1 MKSDFDEHSA
11 ADLVVGDVL
20 AFRAFR
26 IDRATETLGGLSYHQ
41 EIAPGVNV
49 AQCAYHLN
57 DARHSVPHG
66 GCTCGWYAYDEF
78 RYWGSGGSQAGHHR
92 PRPMRAS
99 GIVRLSGRV
108 IICERGLK
116 AENMEVIALTVHS
129 DDESL
134 VRQMFPNVELF
145 DDEGKMI
152 TAYPLSRLDR
162 EESEDGSHHNRGTK
176 LTSWFTRKGPIA
188 TFAVN
193 KWNALT
199 AQATA
204 SEIIRWAV
212 VRLFLLGLGFTVL
225 YSISDTANIV
235 YPEGS
240 VDGFGPLIPL
250 GILILLSPIMNLWRS
265 AFGLLTY
272 LLVLN
277 YGLVNSGETV
287 EPLLRSAGITDTQLA
302 VAVLTLYLVPGIL
315 LLMRVVS
322 LVSRI
327 REAAVPP
334 PQLPTGA
341 AIIGSGGLARAAPRM
356 GLAFQQNRLPKKIKP
371 TSTDGRGQNEHDS
384 GGHNG

>member
-11 ADLVVGDVL
+11 GDLVVGDVL

-41 EIAPGVNV
+41 EIVPGINV
-49 AQCAYHLN
+49 AQCAYHL
-57 DARHSVPHG
+57 DDIRHSVPHG

-78 RYWGSGGSQAGHHR
+78 RHWGPGGAQPGRLR
-92 PRPMRAS
+92 PRPLRAS

-108 IICERGLK
+108 IICERGVK
-116 AENMEVIALTVHS
+116 AENLEIIALTVHS

-134 VRQMFPNVELF
+134 VKQMFPDVELF
-145 DDEGKMI
+145 DNEAKMI
-152 TAYPLSRLDR
+152 NAYPLTRLDR
-162 EESEDGSHHNRGTK
+162 EDSGDDVHHNRGAK
-176 LTSWFTRKGPIA
+176 ITSWFTRKGPIA
-188 TFAVN
+188 TFAVS

-199 AQATA
+199 GQATA

-212 VRLFLLGLGFTVL
+212 VRVFLLGLGFTVL
-225 YSISDTANIV
+225 YAISDTANIV
-235 YPEGS
+235 YPTGS
-240 VDGFGPLIPL
+240 AGGFGPLIPL

-277 YGLVNSGETV
+277 YGLTNSAETV
-287 EPLLRSAGITDTQLA
+287 EPLITSAGFTNTQMA
-302 VAVLTLYLVPGIL
+302 VAVLTLYLVPGFL

-322 LVSRI
+322 LIARI

-334 PQLPTGA
+334 PQLAAGA
-341 AIIGSGGLARAAPRM
+341 AVAASGGLARAAPRM

-371 TSTDGRGQNEHDS
+371 TSTDGRGQNENNS
-384 GGHNG
+384 GGHHG